1 MEVPMCR
8 ALAAAATF
16 AAVALAVPLGH
27 AQTVYPID
35 RADILVGSRFDFKVE
50 FPGLGDLAKI
60 TVTVNGEDHQKV
72 FGRAAV
78 FIEREDGKDQSAM
91 ILRDVALTQPGNYR
105 VRVSDGTQT
114 REQGWRVY
122 ATGARKAKNVI
133 LFIGDGMAPAHRTAA
148 RILSKGI
155 AEGKSRGKLAMDDMP
170 HMALVA
176 TAGSDSIITDSANSA
191 SAYATG
197 HKSAVNAMG
206 VYADRTPDPLDDPR
220 VETVTSLAQ
229 RRQNMAI
236 GIVTNTEIE
245 DATPAAMVAHTRRR
259 TEYDRIVEQYFA
271 AKPAVLMGGGRANFL
286 PKSENGSRRRDESDF
301 VAQFRAAGYSLA
313 LTGPEMVSAAKDPG
327 TTKLLGLFTLG
338 NMDGVLDRKFLKGG
352 TVGKF
357 PEQPDLTEQVGAALE
372 VLSKNSSGFFLMVES
387 GMIDKYTHLLD
398 MERAVYDTIMLDNAV
413 RLARDWAAAHG
424 DDTLILVIADH
435 NHPIG
440 LLGTIDDDM
449 TKETPAPLRER
460 VRVYERAGFPNY
472 PAPDAEGYPARVDVS
487 RRLALFSASLPDHYE
502 TLRPKLDNPNE
513 PTVAGKD
520 ANTYVANERYKSVPG
535 AALRLGNLPAMINA
549 DVHSGEDVILTATG
563 PGSERVRGQMDN
575 TEVFRVIAEALGLGS
590 LAASEPKRTEVVPR
604 QQ

>member
-1 MEVPMCR
+1 MRTV
-8 ALAAAATF
+8 LAAAAGIAIVM
-16 AAVALAVPLGH
+16 AASTGF

-35 RADILVGSRFDFKVE
+35 RADILSGARFDFKVE
-50 FPGLGDLAKI
+50 FAGLVDPAKVSI
-60 TVTVNGEDHQKV
+60 TLNGKDYAQV
-72 FGRAAV
+72 FGKPATFV
-78 FIEREDGKDQSAM
+78 EREAGKDQSALL
-91 ILRDVALTQPGNYR
+91 LRDVSLKDAGVYSIR
-105 VRVSDGTQT
+105 VTDGSET
-114 REQGWRVY
+114 RELRWNVY
-122 ATGARKAKNVI
+122 DTGPRKAKNVI
-133 LFIGDGMAPAHRTAA
+133 LFIGDGMSPAHRVAA
-148 RILSKGI
+148 RLLAKGI
-155 AEGKSRGKLAMDDMP
+155 VEGKAFGKLAIDDMP

-176 TAGSDSIITDSANSA
+176 TAGTDSIITDSANSA

-206 VYADRTPDPLDDPR
+206 VYADRTLDPLDDPR

-229 RRQNMAI
+229 RRQDMAI

-271 AKPAVLMGGGRANFL
+271 AKPDVLLGGGRANFL

-301 VAQFRAAGYSLA
+301 VAQFRAAGYSVA
-313 LTGPEMVSAAKDPG
+313 LTGPEMVSAAKDPA

-372 VLSKNSSGFFLMVES
+372 VLSKNPSGFFLMVES

-413 RLARDWAAAHG
+413 RLARDWAAAQG
-424 DDTLILVIADH
+424 DDTLILVVADH

-449 TKETPAPLRER
+449 TKETTAPLRER

-520 ANTYVANERYKSVPG
+520 AGTYVANERYRSVPG

-549 DVHSGEDVILTATG
+549 DVHSGEDVILTASG
-563 PGSERVRGQMDN
+563 PGSERVRGQMEN
-575 TEVFRVIAEALGLGS
+575 TDVFRVIAEALGLGS
-590 LAASEPKRTEVVPR
+590 PDAAEPKRTEVVPR

>member
-1 MEVPMCR
+1 MRTV
-8 ALAAAATF
+8 LAAAAGIAIAM
-16 AAVALAVPLGH
+16 AASAGS

-35 RADILVGSRFDFKVE
+35 RADILSGARFDFKVE
-50 FPGLGDLAKI
+50 FAGLADASKI
-60 TVTVNGEDHQKV
+60 SITLNGKDYAQV
-72 FGRAAV
+72 FGKSATFV
-78 FIEREDGKDQSAM
+78 EREAGKDQSALL
-91 ILRDVALTQPGNYR
+91 LRDVSLGDAGVYNIR
-105 VRVSDGTQT
+105 VTDGAET
-114 REQGWRVY
+114 RELRWNVY
-122 ATGARKAKNVI
+122 DTGPRKAKNVI
-133 LFIGDGMAPAHRTAA
+133 LFIGDGMSPAHRVAA
-148 RILSKGI
+148 RLLAKGI
-155 AEGKSRGKLAMDDMP
+155 AEGKALGKLAIDDMP

-229 RRQNMAI
+229 RRQDMAI

-271 AKPAVLMGGGRANFL
+271 AKPDVLMGGGRANFL

-338 NMDGVLDRKFLKGG
+338 NMDGALDRKFLKGG

-372 VLSKNSSGFFLMVES
+372 VLSRNPSGFFLMVES

-424 DDTLILVIADH
+424 DDTLILVVADH

-472 PAPDAEGYPARVDVS
+472 PAPNAEGYPARVDVS

>member
-1 MEVPMCR
+1 
-8 ALAAAATF
+8 
-16 AAVALAVPLGH
+16 
-27 AQTVYPID
+27 
-35 RADILVGSRFDFKVE
+35 
-50 FPGLGDLAKI
+50 
-60 TVTVNGEDHQKV
+60 
-72 FGRAAV
+72 
-78 FIEREDGKDQSAM
+78 
-91 ILRDVALTQPGNYR
+91 
-105 VRVSDGTQT
+105 
-114 REQGWRVY
+114 
-122 ATGARKAKNVI
+122 
-133 LFIGDGMAPAHRTAA
+133 
-148 RILSKGI
+148 
-155 AEGKSRGKLAMDDMP
+155 
-170 HMALVA
+170 
-176 TAGSDSIITDSANSA
+176 
-191 SAYATG
+191 
-197 HKSAVNAMG
+197 
-206 VYADRTPDPLDDPR
+206 
-220 VETVTSLAQ
+220 
-229 RRQNMAI
+229 MAI

-271 AKPAVLMGGGRANFL
+271 AKPDVLMGGGRANFL

-301 VAQFRAAGYSLA
+301 VAQFRAAGYTLA
-313 LTGPEMVSAAKDPG
+313 LTGPEMVSAAKDPA

-338 NMDGVLDRKFLKGG
+338 NMDGALDRKFLKGG

-472 PAPDAEGYPARVDVS
+472 PAPNAEGYPARVDVS

>member
-1 MEVPMCR
+1 MRTV
-8 ALAAAATF
+8 LAAAAGIAIAM
-16 AAVALAVPLGH
+16 AASAGS

-35 RADILVGSRFDFKVE
+35 RADILSGARFDFKVE
-50 FPGLGDLAKI
+50 FAGLADPSKI
-60 TVTVNGEDHQKV
+60 SITLNGKDYAQV
-72 FGRAAV
+72 FGKAATFV
-78 FIEREDGKDQSAM
+78 EREAGKDQSALV
-91 ILRDVALTQPGNYR
+91 LRDVSLGDAGVYNIR
-105 VRVSDGTQT
+105 VTDGAET
-114 REQGWRVY
+114 RELRWNVY
-122 ATGARKAKNVI
+122 DTGPRKAKNVI
-133 LFIGDGMAPAHRTAA
+133 LFIGDGMSPAHRVAA
-148 RILSKGI
+148 RLLAKGI
-155 AEGKSRGKLAMDDMP
+155 AEGKALGKLAIDDMP

-220 VETVTSLAQ
+220 VETITSLAQ
-229 RRQNMAI
+229 RRQDMAI

-271 AKPAVLMGGGRANFL
+271 AKPDVLMGGGRANFL
-286 PKSENGSRRRDESDF
+286 PKSENGSRRRDEADF
-301 VAQFRAAGYSLA
+301 VAQFRAAGYSVA

-338 NMDGVLDRKFLKGG
+338 NMDGALDRKFLKGG

-357 PEQPDLTEQVGAALE
+357 PDQPDLTEQVGAALE
-372 VLSKNSSGFFLMVES
+372 VLSKSPSGFFLMVES

-413 RLARDWAAAHG
+413 RLARDWAAARG

-520 ANTYVANERYKSVPG
+520 PNTYVANERYKSVPG
-535 AALRLGNLPAMINA
+535 AALRPGNLPAMINA

-590 LAASEPKRTEVVPR
+590 PDATEPKRTEVVPR

>member
-1 MEVPMCR
+1 MRTV
-8 ALAAAATF
+8 LAAAAGIAM
-16 AAVALAVPLGH
+16 AASAGS

-35 RADILVGSRFDFKVE
+35 RADILSGARFDFKVE
-50 FPGLGDLAKI
+50 FAGLADASKI
-60 TVTVNGEDHQKV
+60 SITLNGKDYAQV
-72 FGRAAV
+72 FGKAGTFV
-78 FIEREDGKDQSAM
+78 EREAGKDQSALL
-91 ILRDVALTQPGNYR
+91 LRDVSLGDAGVYNIRAT
-105 VRVSDGTQT
+105 DGAET
-114 REQGWRVY
+114 RELRWNVY
-122 ATGARKAKNVI
+122 DTGPRKAKNVI
-133 LFIGDGMAPAHRTAA
+133 LFIGDGMSPAHRVAA
-148 RILSKGI
+148 RLLAKGI
-155 AEGKSRGKLAMDDMP
+155 AEGKALGKLAIDDMP

-229 RRQNMAI
+229 RRQDMAI

-271 AKPAVLMGGGRANFL
+271 AKPDVLMGGGRANFL

-301 VAQFRAAGYSLA
+301 VAQFRAAGYTLA
-313 LTGPEMVSAAKDPG
+313 LTGPEMVSAAKDPA

-338 NMDGVLDRKFLKGG
+338 NMDGALDRKFLKGG